1 MKRTAFSPHDKL
13 YIQHLETSRKHN
25 MSVQHY
31 HDSYEVY
38 LQLEGKR
45 YIFYDNVCYTMERGD
60 LAVFPPFVIHYAQSR
75 EADYYERYVLNV
87 REETLNTILSTRE
100 NHMLLGKLKAGI
112 VRLTEE
118 QTQSLYAHF
127 VRVEEYTE
135 KAGFL
140 AEKLTLSAVLQLLMY
155 VVECKKENVQEN
167 KENKIPGQIIRA
179 INYVNHNYKEDLS
192 LDRIAEEINMSK
204 YHFCRTFK
212 NATGAT
218 VAEYLNNVRLTK
230 VHSLLVNSDMSVG
243 EIAGETGFGDTVN
256 LSRNFKKVYGVSP
269 AKFKKQENEKRRRS
283 C

>member
-100 NHMLLGKLKAGI
+100 NHMLLGKLKAGV

-127 VRVEEYTE
+127 TRVEEYTG

-140 AEKLTLSAVLQLLMY
+140 AEKLTLSAVLQLLMF
-155 VVECKKENVQEN
+155 VVECKKETVQED

-179 INYVNHNYKEDLS
+179 INYVNHNYKEALS

-269 AKFKKQENEKRRRS
+269 VKFRKQESEKRRRS